1 LKGGPHYCYFRASI
15 AIGLPLEAGIKRQIA
30 GIVAGAAIDV
40 LLRVTNGSVRLTPFS
55 DATFGDRVVP
65 EISRFLG
72 IVIGMFFNEHGS
84 PHFHAV
90 YGEHKITVEIE
101 SGTVR
106 GDFPGRALR
115 LVLEWAELHK
125 QELSEDWDLAR
136 QRQPLK
142 RIAPLE

>member
-1 LKGGPHYCYFRASI
+1 
-15 AIGLPLEAGIKRQIA
+15 
-30 GIVAGAAIDV
+30 
-40 LLRVTNGSVRLTPFS
+40 
-55 DATFGDRVVP
+55 
-65 EISRFLG
+65 
-72 IVIGMFFNEHGS
+72 MFFNEHGS

-90 YGEHKITVEIE
+90 YGEHKITVRSNRAQFEAT
-101 SGTVR
+101 S
-106 GDFPGRALR
+106 GRALR